1 MYDKMRMPMKKFFQI
16 LLFIPKVLLKLVWSL
31 FWGLLRTA
39 ILLALVLLG
48 LYFYAHHS
56 SSQLASNLSVVF
68 DNAKT
73 YLSSNQGN
81 VLGDVSEGLESLQTD
96 DYSSYSG
103 ARWPTNSANVYIESS
118 DPTFRQAYETAI
130 ANWNA
135 TGVFSFVLVEDPN
148 QADILTTD
156 YSDQETQAAGLAE
169 TQTNA
174 LTNQIQ
180 SVTVYLNAFYLLNE
194 SYGYSFERIVH
205 TAEHELG
212 HAIGLAHDDT
222 EDSVMQ
228 SAGSHYGIQERDMI
242 AVRQLYGL

>member
-1 MYDKMRMPMKKFFQI
+1 MKKFFQMF
-16 LLFIPKVLLKLVWSL
+16 LFIPKLFLKLIWSL
-31 FWGLLRTA
+31 FWGLFRTA
-39 ILLALVLLG
+39 LLLALVILG
-48 LYFYAHHS
+48 FYFYANHS
-56 SSQLASNLSVVF
+56 SSQLASNLSVIF

-73 YLSSNQGN
+73 YFSSNQETM
-81 VLGDVSEGLESLQTD
+81 LGDVSEGLESLQTD

-103 ARWPTNSANVYIESS
+103 ARWSTNGASIYIESS

-148 QADILTTD
+148 QADILATD

-180 SVTVYLNAFYLLNE
+180 SVTVYMNSFYLLNE

-228 SAGSHYGIQERDMI
+228 SAGSHYGIQETDI
-242 AVRQLYGL
+242 AAVRQLYGL

>member
-1 MYDKMRMPMKKFFQI
+1 MKKFFQMF
-16 LLFIPKVLLKLVWSL
+16 LFIPKLFLKLIWSL
-31 FWGLLRTA
+31 FWGLFRTA
-39 ILLALVLLG
+39 LLLALVILG
-48 LYFYAHHS
+48 FYFYANHS
-56 SSQLASNLSVVF
+56 SSQLASNLSVIF
-68 DNAKT
+68 DNALT
-73 YLSSNQGN
+73 YFSSNQETM
-81 VLGDVSEGLESLQTD
+81 LGDVSEGLESLQTD

-103 ARWPTNSANVYIESS
+103 ARWSTNGASIYIESS

-148 QADILTTD
+148 QADILATD

-180 SVTVYLNAFYLLNE
+180 SVTVYMNSFYLLNE

-228 SAGSHYGIQERDMI
+228 SAGSHYGIQETDI
-242 AVRQLYGL
+242 AAVRQLYGL

>member
-1 MYDKMRMPMKKFFQI
+1 MKNFFQM
-16 LLFIPKVLLKLVWSL
+16 LWFIPKLFLKLIWSL
-31 FWGLLRTA
+31 FWGLFRTA
-39 ILLALVLLG
+39 LLLALVILG
-48 LYFYAHHS
+48 FYFYANHS
-56 SSQLASNLSVVF
+56 SSQLASNLSVIF
-68 DNAKT
+68 DNALT
-73 YLSSNQGN
+73 YFSSNQETM
-81 VLGDVSEGLESLQTD
+81 LGDVSEGVESLQTD
-96 DYSSYSG
+96 DFSAYSG
-103 ARWPTNSANVYIESS
+103 SRWSTNGASIYIESS

-148 QADILTTD
+148 QADILATD

-180 SVTVYLNAFYLLNE
+180 SVTVYLNSFYLLNE

-222 EDSVMQ
+222 EDSLMQ
-228 SAGSHYGIQERDMI
+228 SAGSRYGIQETDII
-242 AVRQLYGL
+242 AVRELYGL